1 MSSAAATVDLQQK
14 LVEEAS
20 AHVSKVTGIQ
30 LGTKQA
36 AMVQAR
42 LSKRMLELK
51 MTAEQY
57 LTYFRQNVDKESPFL
72 ISLLTTHHTFFF
84 REFVHFEF
92 LTQSG
97 LKAVTDSIR
106 AQGRKTLR
114 VWSAACSWGHEV
126 YSLSMHLSTHLK
138 EVAPDFT
145 YEILGTDVDSESVA
159 ISRNGVYKWDEV
171 KGIPADY
178 LSTHW
183 ARGTGEIS
191 AFVKAK
197 KNIKD
202 PCKFDVKN
210 LTELHREA
218 NPQKFDI
225 VFCRNVLIYFNQ
237 EQIQQ
242 IAKELLRRLEPHG
255 FLFLGISESLMGM
268 DLPVTFGGPSIYV
281 HKQAEASATAQASTK
296 ASTKASTLKAVPSVG
311 GAPKAPTTS
320 VSAVEAAPAPAVS
333 KTIRLLCVDDSP
345 VVLTLLKKIF
355 AAEPGFEVVATAKN
369 GIEAAEMLK
378 KHKVDALTL
387 DIHMPEQ
394 NGLEY
399 LQKNFG
405 TKHPPVIMVT
415 SVSREDSQLGVK
427 CLENG
432 ARDFVEKP
440 GLNNLEEKGEEL
452 RMKVRCAV
460 RAPAP
465 AGAGLAEVAKS
476 FSRSSEILNPGRKLR
491 TLVCGLSDREK
502 LVGIIKENKG
512 VGPATLIL
520 VHGAEAMLDGL
531 VTNIASAS
539 GVKPQIWD
547 GKSPITSGVYI
558 ADFGKAVQSA
568 KQVFG
573 GRRISIMLLG
583 DVTQQISGKVSEWVI
598 DSKAQLI
605 LEEGASFS
613 KAHSDLRS
621 IASDSI
627 PVTGFLYTANVYLS
641 RDV

>member
-1 MSSAAATVDLQQK
+1 MSAAVDLQQL

-30 LGTKQA
+30 LGAKQS

-42 LSKRMLELK
+42 LSKRMLELR
-51 MTAEQY
+51 MNTEQY
-57 LTYFRQNVDKESPFL
+57 LDYFRKNIDKESPVL

-92 LTQSG
+92 LTHTG

-106 AQGRKTLR
+106 AQGRKHLK

-126 YSLSMHLSTHLK
+126 YSLSMLLTSHLK

-145 YEILGTDVDSESVA
+145 FEILGTDVDSESVA

-171 KGIPADY
+171 KGIPANY
-178 LSTHW
+178 LSPHW

-197 KNIKD
+197 KSIKD

-210 LTELHREA
+210 LTELQRESGPA
-218 NPQKFDI
+218 KFDI

-237 EQIQQ
+237 VQIQQ

-268 DLPVTFGGPSIYV
+268 DLPVSFGGPSIYV
-281 HKQAEASATAQASTK
+281 HKQAEK
-296 ASTKASTLKAVPSVG
+296 AAHLKAVPSSG
-311 GAPKAPTTS
+311 
-320 VSAVEAAPAPAVS
+320 VSKTAPASAPVVTSAPAAAR
-333 KTIRLLCVDDSP
+333 TIRLLCVDDSP

-355 AAEPGFEVVATAKN
+355 AAEPGFEIVATAKN
-369 GIEAAEMLK
+369 GVEAAEMMK
-378 KHKVDALTL
+378 KHKFDAMTL

-405 TKHPPVIMVT
+405 PKHPPVIMVT
-415 SVSREDSQLGVK
+415 SVSREDNQLGVK
-427 CLENG
+427 CLETG

-460 RAPAP
+460 QSPVFV
-465 AGAGLAEVAKS
+465 GSSIVEVTKS
-476 FSRSSEILNPGRKLR
+476 FARSTEISNPGKKLR
-491 TLVCGLSDREK
+491 SVVCSLSDREK
-502 LVGIIKENKG
+502 LIQLVRDSKG
-512 VGPATLIL
+512 NEPATLVL
-520 VHGAEAMLDGL
+520 VHGGEAMLDSL
-531 VTNIASAS
+531 ISKVSPS
-539 GVKPQIWD
+539 GGAKAQVWD
-547 GKSPITSGVYI
+547 GKSAITSGVYL
-558 ADFGKAVQSA
+558 ADFGKMVQEA
-568 KQVFG
+568 KKVFK
-573 GRRISIMLLG
+573 GRRTSIMLLG
-583 DVTQQISGKVSEWVI
+583 DVTQQISGKLTEWVV

-605 LEEGASFS
+605 LEEGSFS
-613 KAHSDLRS
+613 KTHSDLRS
-621 IASDSI
+621 IAADSI
-627 PVTGFLYTANVYLS
+627 PVTGFIYTANVYLS
-641 RDV
+641 RDE

>member
-30 LGTKQA
+30 LGVKQA

-42 LSKRMLELK
+42 LSKRMLELR
-51 MTAEQY
+51 MSTEQY
-57 LTYFRQNVDKESPFL
+57 LQYFRQNIDKESPFL

-106 AQGRKTLR
+106 AQGRKHLR

-145 YEILGTDVDSESVA
+145 FEILGTDVDSESVA

-171 KGIPADY
+171 KGIPAHY

-197 KNIKD
+197 KTIKD

-255 FLFLGISESLMGM
+255 FLFLGISESLMGL
-268 DLPVTFGGPSIYV
+268 DLPVNFGGPSIYV
-281 HKQAEASATAQASTK
+281 HKQAVATVAAQAQANTQANIK
-296 ASTKASTLKAVPSVG
+296 TSTLKAVPSLG
-311 GAPKAPTTS
+311 GAQKAP
-320 VSAVEAAPAPAVS
+320 VAAAPAPELTMVAA

-355 AAEPGFEVVATAKN
+355 AAEPGFEVVATAKS

-378 KHKVDALTL
+378 KNKVDALTL

-399 LQKNFG
+399 LQKNYG
-405 TKHPPVIMVT
+405 PKHPPVIMVT
-415 SVSREDSQLGVK
+415 SVSREDGQLGVK

-460 RAPAP
+460 RAPSSAST
-465 AGAGLAEVAKS
+465 GMAEVAKS

-502 LVGIIKENKG
+502 MISILKENKG
-512 VGPATLIL
+512 VDPATLIL
-520 VHGAEAMLDGL
+520 IHGVETMLDGL
-531 VTNIASAS
+531 VTSIASAS

-558 ADFGKAVQSA
+558 ADFGKTVQSA
-568 KQVFG
+568 KQVFS

-583 DVTQQISGKVSEWVI
+583 DVTQQISGKISEWVV
-598 DSKAQLI
+598 DSKVQLI
-605 LEEGASFS
+605 LEESASFS

-627 PVTGFLYTANVYLS
+627 PVTGFLYTANIYLS

>member
-1 MSSAAATVDLQQK
+1 MSSVAVKVDPQQQ

-30 LGTKQA
+30 LGAKQS

-51 MTAEQY
+51 MTTEQY
-57 LTYFRQNVDKESPFL
+57 LQYFRQNIDKESPFL

-92 LTQSG
+92 LTQTG
-97 LKAVTDSIR
+97 LKTVTDAIR
-106 AQGRKTLR
+106 AQGRKHLR

-126 YSLSMHLSTHLK
+126 YSLSMHLASHLK
-138 EVAPDFT
+138 EIAPDFT

-171 KGIPADY
+171 KGIPAHY

-197 KNIKD
+197 KSIKD

-210 LTELHREA
+210 LTELNREA
-218 NPQKFDI
+218 TPQKFDI

-255 FLFLGISESLMGM
+255 YLFLGISESLMGL
-268 DLPVTFGGPSIYV
+268 DVPVNFGGPSIYV
-281 HKQAEASATAQASTK
+281 HKQAEVAAPPTK
-296 ASTKASTLKAVPSVG
+296 TTTTTKTLSSIA
-311 GAPKAPTTS
+311 GAPKTSVVSTPS
-320 VSAVEAAPAPAVS
+320 VSAAPTVAPTIA

-405 TKHPPVIMVT
+405 PKHPPVIMVT
-415 SVSREDSQLGVK
+415 SVSREDGQLGVK
-427 CLENG
+427 CLEIG

-460 RAPAP
+460 RMPASSS
-465 AGAGLAEVAKS
+465 AGLAEVSKS
-476 FSRSSEILNPGRKLR
+476 FSRSLEILNPNRKLR
-491 TLVCGLSDREK
+491 TIVCGLSDREK
-502 LVGIIKENKG
+502 LVRILKENQG
-512 VGPATLIL
+512 AAPATLIL
-520 VHGAEAMLDGL
+520 VHGGDAMLDSL
-531 VTNIASAS
+531 AS
-539 GVKPQIWD
+539 GVNTSAGVKAQIWD
-547 GKSPITSGVYI
+547 GKTAMTSGVYF
-558 ADFGKAVQSA
+558 ADFGKTIQSVR
-568 KQVFG
+568 QVFQ
-573 GRRISIMLLG
+573 GRRVSIMLLG
-583 DVTQQISGKVSEWVI
+583 DVTQQIAAKVSEWVV

-605 LEEGASFS
+605 LEESATFS
-613 KAHSDLRS
+613 KAHSELRA